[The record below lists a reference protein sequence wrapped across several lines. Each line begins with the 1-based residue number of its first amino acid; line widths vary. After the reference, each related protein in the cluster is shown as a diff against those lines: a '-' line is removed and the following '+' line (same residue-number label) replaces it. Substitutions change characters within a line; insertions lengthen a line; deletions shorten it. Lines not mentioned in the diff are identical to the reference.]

1 MLIVIGFGLKS
12 QLMMF
17 IWLIVFSVDLIVLL
31 LTKGL

>member
-12 QLMMF
+12 QSMMF